1 MRDGYVYI
9 MANRKNGTLYIGV
22 TNDLVRRIDEHRN
35 GRIEGFTR
43 KHGCTRLVWYEAFED
58 LHQARLVEVQMKR
71 WKRAWK
77 VRAIEELNKD
87 WDDLWWQLSR

>member
-1 MRDGYVYI
+1 MRAGYVYI

-22 TNDLVRRIDEHRN
+22 TNDLARRVDEHRS
-35 GRIEGFTR
+35 GQIEGFTK
-43 KHGCTRLVWYEAFED
+43 KHGCTRLVWYAHFDD
-58 LHQARLVEVQMKR
+58 LHEARLVELQMKK